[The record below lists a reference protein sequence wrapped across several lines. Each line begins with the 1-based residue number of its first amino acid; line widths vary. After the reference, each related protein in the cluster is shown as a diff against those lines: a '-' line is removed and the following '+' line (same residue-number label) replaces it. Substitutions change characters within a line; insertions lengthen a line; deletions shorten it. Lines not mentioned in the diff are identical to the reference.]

1 MLSYTHEVTEMIPY
15 GSPQTLFVEAGGVL
29 KDEHPVT
36 EIIPG
41 ETVTVRTSKG
51 SFQTRRLVITVGP
64 WAPKLLQSLRVE
76 LPYEVCL
83 SGQNSCFRIPGGG
96 GKRYMLYNTIC
107 RVKFQGGQT
116 SNKGGANA
124 PPLNETLFVM

>member
-15 GSPQTLFVEAGGVL
+15 GSPQTLFMEAGGVL

-83 SGQNSCFRIPGGG
+83 LCSTDNC
-96 GKRYMLYNTIC
+96 
-107 RVKFQGGQT
+107 
-116 SNKGGANA
+116 NKAIYVI
-124 PPLNETLFVM
+124 LLQCV